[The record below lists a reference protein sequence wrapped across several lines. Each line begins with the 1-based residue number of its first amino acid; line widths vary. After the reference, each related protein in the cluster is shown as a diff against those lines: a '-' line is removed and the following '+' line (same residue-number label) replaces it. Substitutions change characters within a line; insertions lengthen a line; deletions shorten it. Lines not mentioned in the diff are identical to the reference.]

1 MEMRRLHIDETL
13 RRKLD
18 KLIKKR
24 AKKHK
29 VQGVS
34 VVVTDKHS
42 NLYENYHGVV
52 DEEGTHN
59 SDDKKMMIGSTTK
72 LLTALGILV
81 LKDRGELKLD
91 DDIKKHLKSFAI
103 KSRFRDYTITIRD
116 LMMHVSGIPSDDF
129 DLITRKDKPLSS
141 ILESLANET
150 MCARPR
156 TMYAY
161 SNLGYGLLG
170 LIIETVSRKPY
181 VDFMEE
187 EIFEKL
193 DVTFEFLHNSKMLEE
208 RKKAISQSFTASGK
222 IVEDPLGTTISGGS
236 STYGKLS
243 DLAKLLRFFLNN
255 NEIGLIKKATFA
267 EMMKRPEGEWTCAED
282 IVVGLGLMHDMRH
295 FYGKDI
301 GPVKGHGG
309 NTIYHHSTFEFMSEE
324 GFGVAVMTNSARGG
338 VMSRNL
344 TKDIMVHCLEQM
356 GKRVPKKE
364 NPPAAIRSHHFDKHY
379 VAISNK
385 LMTSEGKMKKHSR
398 LSFLKFI
405 AKENDDGYIK
415 PFPIGL
421 ARLPFIRKALHS
433 IRFLPANING
443 ERILYVEQR
452 LKHFRRIIS
461 FFSEYEERTI
471 PKSWL
476 KACDKYQVIGNN
488 KDLKN
493 LFKKVRLKHK
503 KGDLVL
509 EMNALGSKN
518 RYYLLPLNEKEA
530 IIQGFGRGA
539 KSTVALDKKS
549 GRVQLNV
556 YGITLE
562 PKA

>member
-1 MEMRRLHIDETL
+1 MKTLRMDETL
-13 RRKLD
+13 RGKLD
-18 KLIKKR
+18 KMIKKQ
-24 AKKHK
+24 AKKYK
-29 VQGVS
+29 VKGVS

-91 DDIKKHLKSFAI
+91 DDIKDYLKSFEI
-103 KSRFRDYTITIRD
+103 KSRFSDYTITIRD

-141 ILESLANET
+141 ILESLAEET

-170 LIIETVSRKPY
+170 LIIETVSGKSY
-181 VDFMEE
+181 VQFMEE
-187 EIFEKL
+187 EIFKKL
-193 DVTFEFLHNSKMLEE
+193 DVTFEFLYSSKMLEE
-208 RKKAISQSFTASGK
+208 RKKAISRSFTASGK
-222 IVEDPLGTTISGGS
+222 TVEDPLGTTISGGS

-255 NEIGLIKKATFA
+255 NEIELIKKETFA
-267 EMMKRPEGEWTCAED
+267 EMMKRPEGAWTCGED

-309 NTIYHHSTFEFMSEE
+309 NTIYHHSTFEFMPEE

-344 TKDIMVHCLEQM
+344 TKDIMINCLEQM
-356 GKRVPKKE
+356 GKRVHKKE
-364 NPPAAIRSHHFDKHY
+364 DPPAAIRSHHFDKDY

-385 LMTSEGKMKKHSR
+385 LVTSEGTLKKHSR

-405 AKENDDGYIK
+405 AKLNCDGYIK

-421 ARLPFIRKALHS
+421 ARLPLIRKTLNS
-433 IRFLPANING
+433 VRFLPSIIN
-443 ERILYVEQR
+443 EEPVLYVEQR
-452 LKHFRRIIS
+452 LKHFRRIVP
-461 FFSEYEERTI
+461 FFSEYKARVI
-471 PKSWL
+471 PTSW
-476 KACDKYQVIGNN
+476 KEACDKYQVIGDNE
-488 KDLKN
+488 DLKN
-493 LFKKVRLKHK
+493 LFKKVRLRHK